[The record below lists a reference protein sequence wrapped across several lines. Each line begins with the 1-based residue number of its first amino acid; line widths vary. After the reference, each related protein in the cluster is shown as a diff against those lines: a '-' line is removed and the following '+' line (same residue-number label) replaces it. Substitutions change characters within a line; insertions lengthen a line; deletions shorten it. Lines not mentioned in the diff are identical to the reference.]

1 MNGLII
7 FIKNPIK
14 GKVKTRIAATTGDEK
29 ALAIYQ
35 QLLNFTCGLT
45 KKIECKR
52 FLFYSDFIEKND
64 DWDNDFF
71 EKNTQHGDGLGDRMK
86 NAFAFIFSKNI
97 KKVLIVG
104 SDCAELNEKIIN
116 DAFYALDKHDFVL
129 GPADDGGYYLL
140 GMTSFEPTVFDNIT
154 WSSSEVLSKTIENI
168 EHLDKNYFLLPV
180 LSDTDTEEDWLRVKH
195 LCTNK

>member
-35 QLLNFTCGLT
+35 QLLNFTCSLT

-64 DWDNDFF
+64 DWNNAFF
-71 EKNTQHGDGLGDRMK
+71 EKNTQYGDSLGDRMK
-86 NAFAFIFSKNI
+86 NAFDFIFSKNI
-97 KKVLIVG
+97 KKVLIIG
-104 SDCAELNEKIIN
+104 SDCAELNKKVIN
-116 DAFYALDKHDFVL
+116 DAFNSLDQHDFVI

-154 WSSSEVLSKTIENI
+154 WSSNEVLSKTIENI

-180 LSDTDTEEDWLRVKH
+180 LSDTDTEKDWLRVKH